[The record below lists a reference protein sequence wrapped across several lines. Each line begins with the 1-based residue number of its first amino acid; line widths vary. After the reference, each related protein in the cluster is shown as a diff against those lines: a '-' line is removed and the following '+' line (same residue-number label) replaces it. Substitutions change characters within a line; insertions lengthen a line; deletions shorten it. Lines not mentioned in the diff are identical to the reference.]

1 MTNSQVKGTIAGVVS
16 LILAVFV
23 VFYFIVFSERI
34 TQGEVGVKY
43 SPNGETEVLDQP
55 KLYFIGIGDRIVTYP
70 TKLQVAET
78 EVVVA
83 TSDDKRVTMPV
94 KYEYKVDAANVLQI
108 FKELGA
114 KDIETVQASFLDNR
128 IGKTVKSVSEKY
140 TILDI
145 RGGKSTEASAVA
157 LDEFSKA
164 MKDQGFIVSDVN
176 LGIPEIDKKTEEAIS
191 LQTQATQAQD
201 LKKLELENAK
211 LDAENKRIVA
221 EGEAA
226 KKLIEANA
234 EAEANEILQQSI
246 SPELLQKEYIE
257 KWNGVEPLVK
267 GEGSSAILNMPEV
280 KAEEK
285 E

>member
-1 MTNSQVKGTIAGVVS
+1 MNEFKRYIIGFIALVVVVS
-16 LILAVFV
+16 AVL
-23 VFYFIVFSERI
+23 YFIVFSERI

-55 KLYFIGIGDRIVTYP
+55 KLYFIGIGDKIVTYP

-94 KYEYKVDAANVLQI
+94 KYEYKVDEANVLQI

-114 KDIETVQASFLDNR
+114 KDIETVQSSFLNNR
-128 IGKTVKSVSEKY
+128 ISKVVKGVAENY

-145 RGGKSTEASAVA
+145 RGGKSTEASAIA
-157 LDEFSKA
+157 TEEFQNNMA
-164 MKDQGFIVSDVN
+164 EEGFIVEDVN
-176 LGIPEIDKKTEEAIS
+176 LGIPEVDQKTQEAIDA
-191 LQTQATQAQD
+191 QTQATQAQE

-221 EGEAA
+221 EGDAA
-226 KKLIEANA
+226 QKLIQA
-234 EAEANEILQQSI
+234 EAEKEANEIIKQSI
-246 SPELLQKEYIE
+246 TPELLQKEMIE
-257 KWNGVEPLVK
+257 KWNGELPLVQ
-267 GEGSSAILNMPEV
+267 GEGTSAIINMPELE
-280 KAEEK
+280 AEPE

>member
-1 MTNSQVKGTIAGVVS
+1 MSTSRIKT
-16 LILAVFV
+16 ILAGIFALIIAIAVT
-23 VFYFIVFSERI
+23 FYFIIFSERI

-43 SPNGETEVLDQP
+43 SPNGQTEVLDQP
-55 KLYFIGIGDRIVTYP
+55 KLYFIGIGDKIVTYP

-94 KYEYKVDAANVLQI
+94 KYEYKVDSANVLQI

-157 LDEFSKA
+157 LDEFSKS

-234 EAEANEILQQSI
+234 TAKSNEIIRKSI
-246 SPELLQKEYIE
+246 TPELIQKQTIDT
-257 KWNGVEPLVK
+257 WNGVLPTVQ
-267 GEGSSAILNMPEV
+267 GEGTSAIINMPEV